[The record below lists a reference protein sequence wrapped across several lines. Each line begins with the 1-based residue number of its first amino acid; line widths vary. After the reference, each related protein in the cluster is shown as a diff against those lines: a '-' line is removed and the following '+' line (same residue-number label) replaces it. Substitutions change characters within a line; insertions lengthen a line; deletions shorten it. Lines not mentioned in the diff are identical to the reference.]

1 VETTQR
7 KTKSGIEQRDHSSD
21 LEMNGKA
28 HRSHTTIVIHRL
40 LRSPQGIVG
49 GVILFLL
56 VLMALTAPLIAP
68 HDPLEMSV
76 VDQFKSPSSEHFFGT
91 DEFGRDV
98 FSRVIH
104 GAQISLRVGLLATL
118 IAVGGGTVLGLTSGY
133 FGRWVDSAGQKI
145 MDTLLAFPGL
155 LLALAIIAV
164 LGPGLRNVLIAL
176 GIGGMPY
183 YARLVRGQVL
193 AIKEREFIE
202 AARVVGARH
211 PRIMLRHILPNTISP
226 LIVVGSLDLGWNILA
241 AASLSFIGLGAQP
254 PTPEWGFM
262 LSAGRDFMRDQW
274 WISTFPGIAIVLAVL
289 SFNLLGDGLRDAFD
303 PQSRD

>member
-1 VETTQR
+1 VETT
-7 KTKSGIEQRDHSSD
+7 SGQTTRRTERDGDRSALQMSG
-21 LEMNGKA
+21 EG
-28 HRSHTTIVIHRL
+28 HRSHTTIVIRRL
-40 LRSPQGIVG
+40 LHSPQGVVG
-49 GVILFLL
+49 GVILILL
-56 VLMALTAPLIAP
+56 VAMALAAPVVAP
-68 HDPLEMSV
+68 YDPLEMSV
-76 VDQFKSPSSEHFFGT
+76 VDQFKPPSTENFFGT

-98 FSRVIH
+98 FSRVIY
-104 GAQISLRVGLLATL
+104 GAQVSLRVGLLATL

-193 AIKEREFIE
+193 SIKEREFIE
-202 AARVVGARH
+202 AAKVAGARH
-211 PRIMLRHILPNTISP
+211 PRIMFRHILPNTVSP

-262 LSAGRDFMRDQW
+262 LSGGRDFMRDQW

>member
-1 VETTQR
+1 VETTSPAR
-7 KTKSGIEQRDHSSD
+7 STRAEKDDRPAD
-21 LEMNGKA
+21 LVLNGKQ
-28 HRSHTTIVIHRL
+28 HRSHTSIVIRRL
-40 LRSPQGIVG
+40 TRSPQGIVG
-49 GVILFLL
+49 GVILGLL
-56 VLMALTAPLIAP
+56 VLMALAAPLISPA
-68 HDPLEMSV
+68 DPLEMV
-76 VDQFKSPSSEHFFGT
+76 IVNQFQPPSSEHYFGT

-98 FSRVIH
+98 FSRVIY
-104 GAQISLRVGLLATL
+104 GARVSLRVGLLATL
-118 IAVGGGTVLGLTSGY
+118 IAVGGGTLLGLTSGY
-133 FGRWVDSAGQKI
+133 FGRWVDSIGQKI

-155 LLALAIIAV
+155 LLALAIIAI

-193 AIKEREFIE
+193 SLKEREFIE

-211 PRIMLRHILPNTISP
+211 PRIMIRHILPNTVSP

-262 LSAGRDFMRDQW
+262 LSGGRDFMRDQW

-303 PQSRD
+303 PQGNR

>member
-1 VETTQR
+1 MATASLNRARLEANGQR
-7 KTKSGIEQRDHSSD
+7 
-21 LEMNGKA
+21 
-28 HRSHTTIVIHRL
+28 HRSHTSIVVQRL
-40 LRSPQGIVG
+40 RRSPQAMLG
-49 GVILFLL
+49 GTILGVLVIL
-56 VLMALTAPLIAP
+56 ALSAPIITPA
-68 HDPLEMSV
+68 DPLQMSV
-76 VDQFKSPSSEHFFGT
+76 PDQFQPPSRENLMGT

-98 FSRVIH
+98 LTRVIY
-104 GAQISLRVGLLATL
+104 GARVSLRVGLLATL
-118 IAVGGGTVLGLTSGY
+118 IAVGGGTILGLTSGY
-133 FGRWVDSAGQKI
+133 FGRWVDSIGQKV

-176 GIGGMPY
+176 GIGGIPY

-193 AIKEREFIE
+193 SLKQREFVE

-211 PRIMLRHILPNTISP
+211 PRIMLRHILPNCVSP

-262 LSAGRDFMRDQW
+262 LSAGRDFIRDQW
-274 WISTFPGIAIVLAVL
+274 WIATFPGIAIVLTVL

-303 PQSRD
+303 PQSRE

>member
-1 VETTQR
+1 METTQGQSTAR
-7 KTKSGIEQRDHSSD
+7 TGSGKTSALSANDKS
-21 LEMNGKA
+21 
-28 HRSHTTIVIHRL
+28 HRSHTSIVIRRL
-40 LRSPQGIVG
+40 LRSPQAVVG
-49 GVILFLL
+49 GVILITL
-56 VLMALTAPLIAP
+56 VLVALAAPLIAP
-68 HDPLEMSV
+68 HDPLEMSI
-76 VDQFKSPSSEHFFGT
+76 VDQFQAPSTQNFFGT

-98 FSRVIH
+98 FSRVLH
-104 GAQISLRVGLLATL
+104 GAQISLRVGLMATL
-118 IAVGGGTVLGLTSGY
+118 IAVGGGTVLGMVAGY
-133 FGRWVDSAGQKI
+133 FGRWVDSVGQKI

-193 AIKEREFIE
+193 SIKEREFIE

-211 PRIMLRHILPNTISP
+211 PRIMLRHILPNTVSP

>member
-1 VETTQR
+1 METTSTAR
-7 KTKSGIEQRDHSSD
+7 ATGSIRREGAVR
-21 LEMNGKA
+21 LEENGKQ
-28 HRSHTTIVIHRL
+28 HRSHTSIVIRRL
-40 LRSPQGIVG
+40 SRSPQGIIG
-49 GVILFLL
+49 AIILGSL
-56 VLMALTAPLIAP
+56 VLLALAAPWVAP
-68 HDPLEMSV
+68 ADPLEMV
-76 VDQFKSPSSEHFFGT
+76 VVNQFQPPSSEHFFGT

-98 FSRVIH
+98 FARVIH
-104 GAQISLRVGLLATL
+104 GARVSLRVGLIATM

-133 FGRWVDSAGQKI
+133 FGRWVDSIGQKV

-155 LLALAIIAV
+155 LLALAIIAI

-193 AIKEREFIE
+193 SLKEREFIE

-211 PRIMLRHILPNTISP
+211 PRIMIRHILPNTVSP

-262 LSAGRDFMRDQW
+262 LSGGRDFMRDQW

-303 PQSRD
+303 PQGNR

>member
-1 VETTQR
+1 
-7 KTKSGIEQRDHSSD
+7 
-21 LEMNGKA
+21 M
-28 HRSHTTIVIHRL
+28 
-40 LRSPQGIVG
+40 VG
-49 GVILFLL
+49 AIILALL
-56 VLMALTAPLIAP
+56 VLMAVTAPLIAP
-68 HDPLEMSV
+68 YDPLEMSI
-76 VDQFKSPSSEHFFGT
+76 VDQFKPPSTDHFFGT

-104 GAQISLRVGLLATL
+104 GAQISLRVGLMATL
-118 IAVGGGTVLGLTSGY
+118 IAVGGGTVLGLVSGY
-133 FGRWVDSAGQKI
+133 FGRWVDSVGQKI

-193 AIKEREFIE
+193 SIKEREFIE
-202 AARVVGARH
+202 AAKVAGARH
-211 PRIMLRHILPNTISP
+211 PRIMIRHILPNTVSP

-262 LSAGRDFMRDQW
+262 LSGGRDFMRDQW

-303 PQSRD
+303 PQSKD

>member
-1 VETTQR
+1 VETTRAQPAPR
-7 KTKSGIEQRDHSSD
+7 TEGSNANA
-21 LEMNGKA
+21 LEMSGKA
-28 HRSHTTIVIHRL
+28 HRSHTSIVIRRL
-40 LRSPQGIVG
+40 IRSPQGVVG
-49 GVILFLL
+49 GIILLSL
-56 VLMALTAPLIAP
+56 VLMALTASLISP

-76 VDQFKSPSSEHFFGT
+76 VDQFKPPSTENFFGT

-104 GAQISLRVGLLATL
+104 GAQISLRVGLMATL
-118 IAVGGGTVLGLTSGY
+118 IAVGGGTVLGLVSGY
-133 FGRWVDSAGQKI
+133 FGRWVDSVGQKI

-193 AIKEREFIE
+193 SIKEREFIE
-202 AARVVGARH
+202 AAKVAGARH
-211 PRIMLRHILPNTISP
+211 PRIMIRHILPNTVSP

-262 LSAGRDFMRDQW
+262 LSSGRDFMRDQW

>member
-1 VETTQR
+1 VETTQKQSTR
-7 KTKSGIEQRDHSSD
+7 DTERRDQSSALELSGKS
-21 LEMNGKA
+21 
-28 HRSHTTIVIHRL
+28 HRSHTSIVIRRL
-40 LRSPQGIVG
+40 LRSPQGLVG
-49 GVILFLL
+49 GIILVLL
-56 VLMALTAPLIAP
+56 VLMALTAPIIAP
-68 HDPLEMSV
+68 HDPLEMNII
-76 VDQFKSPSSEHFFGT
+76 DQFKAPSTEHFFGT

-104 GAQISLRVGLLATL
+104 GAQVSLRVGLLATL

-133 FGRWVDSAGQKI
+133 FGRWVDSIGQKI

-202 AARVVGARH
+202 AAIVAGARH
-211 PRIMLRHILPNTISP
+211 PRIMLRHILPNTVSP

-262 LSAGRDFMRDQW
+262 LSGGRDFMRDQW
-274 WISTFPGIAIVLAVL
+274 WISTFPGIAIVFAVL